1 MDESVT
7 DSPLIP
13 NMAENFTL
21 SEASDI
27 KNGKLSNY
35 ISAKKIEGKYF
46 LLFCY
51 LEKFQVKK

>member
-1 MDESVT
+1 
-7 DSPLIP
+7 
-13 NMAENFTL
+13 MAENFTL